1 MLACK
6 ASPSRPCVVLL
17 VCLLVVVA
25 AVVVVAGSAPPAE
38 AAFDDNYV
46 AQWGRDG
53 YHLVVRGTEANVT
66 MDQSSGTYVR
76 EGSETF
82 AFLSA
87 ATKIVRRESDGACV
101 QVPGSGPSVR
111 TAQGSST

>member
-1 MLACK
+1 
-6 ASPSRPCVVLL
+6 VVA
-17 VCLLVVVA
+17 A
-25 AVVVVAGSAPPAE
+25 AVVVVAASAPPAE

-76 EGSETF
+76 TRTCVC
-82 AFLSA
+82 
-87 ATKIVRRESDGACV
+87 AT
-101 QVPGSGPSVR
+101 
-111 TAQGSST
+111 